1 MCSDTVLEYA
11 DEAGTMG
18 VRPIRIIYSR
28 NPAHEAGRVTLPS
41 RSSWGNLVPPGDA
54 AGLRMLGGSVGEEPV
69 PAPHAGPGGDESF
82 ITDPGGYLE
91 PTPAADVA
99 AGLEATPSVLW
110 RNRSLLSLLI
120 GQFVSLCGIQMTS
133 VALPWFVLTSTHS
146 PQKMT
151 IVLLAQA
158 IPFALFGLPAGAIVD
173 RVDMK
178 RLMVG
183 LDLGRALTIG
193 AIPLLAALAKG
204 DTLFWGIVALNALN
218 ATLATPYLS
227 ARSSIIP
234 ALVGEDVRDLT
245 TANTALQ
252 FSLQVTM
259 IIGPMIAG
267 VLIGVLGAANVVI
280 VDAVTYVF
288 AATLIGLGV
297 KYRRALAPPAAGHI
311 FAEMREGLA
320 FVWNHRLIRVATF
333 LGVVFML
340 GLAMLVDAA
349 LPVFVKQTLR
359 SGPSTLGWLLG
370 VWGAGATVGMVAY
383 GFAARRWKLR
393 RGTSLLASTSALS
406 LAVWVPPLARALP
419 ASLVGLG
426 AAGLA
431 DGPTSIMVTTM
442 LQSEAP
448 EEMRGRVFS
457 AFHAAVMAA
466 GPVGLFIAGA
476 VMEHS
481 GPLPIMFAV
490 AAMFTVATAI
500 AWLSPAARNA

>member
-1 MCSDTVLEYA
+1 M
-11 DEAGTMG
+11 
-18 VRPIRIIYSR
+18 
-28 NPAHEAGRVTLPS
+28 
-41 RSSWGNLVPPGDA
+41 PPGDA
-54 AGLRMLGGSVGEEPV
+54 AGWRMLGGRVGEDPV
-69 PAPHAGPGGDESF
+69 LAPHAGLGDDESF

-91 PTPAADVA
+91 QIPVADIA
-99 AGLEATPSVLW
+99 AGLEATPAALW

-133 VALPWFVLTSTHS
+133 VAIPWFVLTSTHS

-158 IPFALFGLPAGAIVD
+158 IPFAVFGLPAGAIVD

-193 AIPLLAALAKG
+193 AIPVLAAFARG
-204 DTLFWGIVALNALN
+204 DTLFWGIVALTALN

-245 TANTALQ
+245 TANTAIQ
-252 FSLQVTM
+252 FSLQITM

-267 VLIGVLGAANVVI
+267 VLIGVIGATNVVI

-297 KYRRALAPPAAGHI
+297 KYHRTLAPPAVGHI

-320 FVWNHRLIRVATF
+320 FVWNHPLIRVATF
-333 LGVVFML
+333 LGIVFML

-349 LPVFVKQTLR
+349 LPVFVKQTLHA
-359 SGPSTLGWLLG
+359 GPSALGWLLG

-383 GFAARRWKLR
+383 GFAARRWRLR
-393 RGTSLLASTSALS
+393 RGPALLTATGALS

-431 DGPTSIMVTTM
+431 DGPTSIMVTTL

-466 GPVGLFIAGA
+466 GPIGLFVAGA
-476 VMEHS
+476 VMERS
-481 GPLPIMFAV
+481 GPLPIMFGV
-490 AAMFTVATAI
+490 AALFTVATAL